1 MLRRACVLSTAYGP
15 CKWSKPRPNGTN
27 QGVAPTRVRP
37 RRTTRR
43 GKDQHVVC
51 LGCDLTQKFRKY
63 GPRGGAGV
71 NPVCGRAQVVSPA
84 GQGLP
89 SNQISGPL

>member
-1 MLRRACVLSTAYGP
+1 MRVYLQLPMGLV
-15 CKWSKPRPNGTN
+15 NGQNHDQTV
-27 QGVAPTRVRP
+27 QTKALPLPEFGRVRQA
-37 RRTTRR
+37 RR
-43 GKDQHVVC
+43 GKAQHVVC

-63 GPRGGAGV
+63 GPRVGAGV

-89 SNQISGPL
+89 SHQISGPL